1 MNDRGQKDNGL
12 RKNSKSRARAREIIQ
27 GGEGED
33 SRKGG
38 KVDKYGGGR
47 SGTRFILGL
56 VLSPY

>member
-1 MNDRGQKDNGL
+1 M

-27 GGEGED
+27 GGECED